1 MNNASTGLIGL
12 LSRFI
17 GKLRYPQLFLITG
30 AIFLLDLLIPDLVPF
45 ADEILLAL
53 TTSLLGGIKKRTV
66 GEEPAS
72 RPDQE
77 EE

>member
-1 MNNASTGLIGL
+1 MNIARTGLIGL
-12 LSRFI
+12 LSRFV

-45 ADEILLAL
+45 ADEIVLAL
-53 TTSLLGGIKKRTV
+53 TTMLLGGIKKRVT
-66 GEEPAS
+66 GEESAS